1 MKKIIFMLL
10 LVSTPFI
17 ATAETTNNDTIVIK
31 KPRIVT
37 IITGDS
43 IQKIVVKGKEDDYN
57 YDYRNTIQLV
67 DSNYVSNVEINK
79 DSWSLRSLRHTVS
92 VSGNNN
98 KFNWEVLLGG
108 PLLIGFTAPTKTA
121 TGTEFS
127 TFHSWEFALPFI
139 SINQNFDKKEK
150 TRVSLQ
156 TFFNWRNYRTT
167 GNMRFVKH
175 QEGKVLLAPYPA
187 ESDPNFSR
195 IKVFSISGALM
206 FCHRFNKDCWGF
218 DVGPVV
224 NLNVKSSIKN
234 KWETDGVEQKQYFN
248 DIHVNPV
255 TVDFICMIKFGNIGV
270 YGKYSP
276 CSMLDGKYGLKYK
289 TFSFGLYL

>member
-1 MKKIIFMLL
+1 MKNIIFMLL

-17 ATAETTNNDTIVIK
+17 ATAETTNNDTILIK
-31 KPRIVT
+31 KLRIVT

-167 GNMRFVKH
+167 GNMRFVKN

-224 NLNVKSSIKN
+224 NLNTYASIKTRY
-234 KWETDGVEQKQYFN
+234 KKDGGKFKEVEK
-248 DIHVNPV
+248 
-255 TVDFICMIKFGNIGV
+255 NIGQRKV
-270 YGKYSP
+270 TFDLMGVIYTPFFNFYLKYSP
-276 CSMLDGKYGLKYK
+276 NDVLKDGSVKFKSL
-289 TFSFGLYL
+289 SFGLYL